1 MLTNIYGK
9 LDCLTASIFG
19 KSPELV
25 AEGKDNGFIY
35 NLLKGWEYSHWA
47 THVPSFHR
55 LNLWCLKIVG
65 RNLWGERAVQGGV
78 SIFEVCVSSISPGVL
93 FSNDAVSVCATHSP
107 KTDKDILL
115 TYR

>member
-1 MLTNIYGK
+1 MLTNIYEK

-19 KSPELV
+19 NSPELV

-35 NLLKGWEYSHWA
+35 NLLRGWEYSHWA

-55 LNLWCLKIVG
+55 LNSWCVKLVG
-65 RNLWGERAVQGGV
+65 RNLWGERVVHGGL
-78 SIFEVCVSSISPGVL
+78 SIFEVCFSRISPYVL
-93 FSNDAVSVCATHSP
+93 FSYDAVSICATHFP
-107 KTDKDILL
+107 KTDEDILL